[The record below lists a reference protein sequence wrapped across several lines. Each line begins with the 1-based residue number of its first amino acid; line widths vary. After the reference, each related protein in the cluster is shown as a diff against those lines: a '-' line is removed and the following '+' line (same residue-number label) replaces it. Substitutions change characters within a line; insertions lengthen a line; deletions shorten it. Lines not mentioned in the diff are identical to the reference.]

1 MTLIVAKIGIVVW
14 SVKQQRTTGLN
25 GLRAK
30 CCLTGFAVPRS
41 FCVYKLLLQVSV
53 KIKIAIYMHFSLDH
67 LDDTLEAGS
76 FRPSLIRAAYRKNVS
91 V

>member
-30 CCLTGFAVPRS
+30 CCLTGFAVP
-41 FCVYKLLLQVSV
+41 
-53 KIKIAIYMHFSLDH
+53 SLDH